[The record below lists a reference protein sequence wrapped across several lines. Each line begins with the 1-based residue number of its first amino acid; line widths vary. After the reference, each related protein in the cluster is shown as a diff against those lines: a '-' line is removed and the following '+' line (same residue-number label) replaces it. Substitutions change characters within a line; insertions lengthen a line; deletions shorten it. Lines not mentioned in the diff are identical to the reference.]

1 MCRVSVKV
9 RASAFTFLN
18 HSTAVACVS
27 DATAVSADLAAW
39 GPHGVPR
46 IQNLWVYPHACT
58 YNVHYTTVLM
68 LCVLYMWPKSETGL

>member
-18 HSTAVACVS
+18 HSMAVACVS

-39 GPHGVPR
+39 ELHSVPR
-46 IQNLWVYPHACT
+46 IQNLWVYPHACM
-58 YNVHYTTVLM
+58 YSVHYATVLM
-68 LCVLYMWPKSETGL
+68 LCVLYVWPEARTCV